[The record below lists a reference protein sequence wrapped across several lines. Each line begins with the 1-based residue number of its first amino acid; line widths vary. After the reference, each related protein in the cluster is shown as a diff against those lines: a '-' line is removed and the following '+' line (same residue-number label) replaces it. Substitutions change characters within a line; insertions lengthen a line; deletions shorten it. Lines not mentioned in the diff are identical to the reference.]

1 MNQDKEGVEFNKL
14 LPLDFGLENLK
25 FYNFRL

>member
-14 LPLDFGLENLK
+14 LHLDFGLENLN